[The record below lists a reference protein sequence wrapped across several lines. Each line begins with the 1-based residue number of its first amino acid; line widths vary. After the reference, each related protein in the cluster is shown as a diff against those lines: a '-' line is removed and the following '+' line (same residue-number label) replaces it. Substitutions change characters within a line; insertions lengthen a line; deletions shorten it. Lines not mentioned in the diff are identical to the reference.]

1 MVVAAIPRSRNS
13 APAASRI
20 ACSLSKSRGRPRRRR
35 MGSTDFTESL
45 LLFNGHNR
53 PDNQF
58 TGRYRIV
65 NSSPPPSKHEVGMRA
80 ATLGNRLKVMIV
92 GAGTGGLCLAQ
103 GLKADGIAVEVFE
116 RDYSPTDRL
125 QGYRLGV
132 NETGRRALKEC
143 LPKALFDKLI
153 ASSANPSRAV
163 TFLDH
168 RLNRLLSIELGSDE
182 QNDLPVSRISLRG
195 ILLEGLDEIV
205 RFGRKFIAFEESP
218 SGAVTAR
225 FDDGSTATGDVLIG
239 ADGASS
245 RVRRQLLPHAER
257 VETGILA
264 VSGKIAMTEAVLRA
278 TPQAFLRGLTL
289 VLGPKGCFMFGSA
302 VEYENSGDKARRDH
316 ETPSTRSAAEPPL
329 DREQYVM
336 WGFSAPSEAFAMPTD
351 FEALGA
357 EDLKSRV
364 MALTIDWAGA
374 LRHLVEAAQPATVTA
389 FPVKTS
395 VPIPPWHTRSVTLL
409 GDALHNMTPYRGIG
423 ANTALRDAAAL
434 RQALHAVHRGE
445 SNLIPAL
452 AAYERG
458 MVDYGFRAVRE
469 SLRNMERFHA
479 QGSMTR
485 AFTKLFFRTIDAMP
499 PLKAA
504 FLSR

>member
-1 MVVAAIPRSRNS
+1 M
-13 APAASRI
+13 
-20 ACSLSKSRGRPRRRR
+20 L
-35 MGSTDFTESL
+35 
-45 LLFNGHNR
+45 
-53 PDNQF
+53 
-58 TGRYRIV
+58 
-65 NSSPPPSKHEVGMRA
+65 A
-80 ATLGNRLKVMIV
+80 ATVGNRVRVMIV

-132 NETGRRALKEC
+132 NEAGRRALKEC
-143 LPKALFDKLI
+143 LPKALFDKLV
-153 ASSANPSRAV
+153 ASCANPSRAV

-168 RLNRLLSIELGSDE
+168 RLNRLLSIELGSDR

-205 RFGRKFIAFEESP
+205 RFGKKFIAFEEAP

-257 VETGILA
+257 IETGIFA
-264 VSGKIAMTEAVLRA
+264 VSGKIAMTEAVRRT
-278 TPQAFLRGLTL
+278 TPQAFLLGPTL
-289 VLGPKGCFMFGSA
+289 VLGPRGRFMFGSA
-302 VEYENSGDKARRDH
+302 VQYENSKDKARGDR
-316 ETPSTRSAAEPPL
+316 EPPSTRSAAELPS

-336 WGFSAPSEAFAMPTD
+336 WGFSAPREAFAMPAD

-364 MALTIDWAGA
+364 MALTTDWAGE

-395 VPIPPWHTRSVTLL
+395 VPIPPWRTRNVTLL

-434 RQALHAVHRGE
+434 RQALHAVDRGE
-445 SNLIPAL
+445 NNLIPAL

-458 MVDYGFRAVRE
+458 MVDYGFRAVRA

-479 QGSMTR
+479 QGSLTR
-485 AFTKLFFRTIDAMP
+485 AFTKLFFRTVDAVP

>member
-1 MVVAAIPRSRNS
+1 MALMLRSNTADSSEGLSRKCPYTVILDTQARSATDSMVVAAMPRSKNS
-13 APAASRI
+13 ALAASRI

-35 MGSTDFTESL
+35 VGSTDFTESL
-45 LLFNGHNR
+45 LRISGPFR
-53 PDNQF
+53 PDNPF
-58 TGRYRIV
+58 TGRNRIV
-65 NSSPPPSKHEVGMRA
+65 NDSPPPGKQEVSMLA
-80 ATLGNRLKVMIV
+80 ATAGNRVRVMIV

-132 NETGRRALKEC
+132 NETGRPLKEC
-143 LPKALFDKLI
+143 LPEALFDKLV
-153 ASSANPSRAV
+153 ASCANPSRAV

-168 RLNRLLSIELGSDE
+168 RLNRLLGIELGSGE

-205 RFGRKFIAFEESP
+205 GFGKKFIAFEETP

-245 RVRRQLLPHAER
+245 RVRRQLLPYAER
-257 VETGILA
+257 VETGIFA
-264 VSGKIAMTEAVLRA
+264 VSGKIAMTEAVRRA
-278 TPQAFLRGLTL
+278 TPQAFLRGPTL
-289 VLGPKGCFMFGSA
+289 VLGPKGRFMFGSA
-302 VEYENSGDKARRDH
+302 VEYGNSDDKARGDL
-316 ETPSTRSAAEPPL
+316 EPPSTRGAAELPL

-336 WGFSAPSEAFAMPTD
+336 WGFSAPREAFAMPAD

-357 EDLKSRV
+357 DVLKSRV
-364 MALTIDWAGA
+364 LEFTTDWAGA
-374 LRHLVEAAQPATVTA
+374 LRQLVEAAQPATVTA

-395 VPIPPWHTRSVTLL
+395 VPIPPWHTRRVTLL

-434 RQALHAVHRGE
+434 RQALRAADCGE
-445 SNLIPAL
+445 SDLIPAL
-452 AAYERG
+452 A
-458 MVDYGFRAVRE
+458 DY
-469 SLRNMERFHA
+469 
-479 QGSMTR
+479 
-485 AFTKLFFRTIDAMP
+485 
-499 PLKAA
+499 
-504 FLSR
+504 

>member
-1 MVVAAIPRSRNS
+1 
-13 APAASRI
+13 
-20 ACSLSKSRGRPRRRR
+20 
-35 MGSTDFTESL
+35 
-45 LLFNGHNR
+45 
-53 PDNQF
+53 
-58 TGRYRIV
+58 
-65 NSSPPPSKHEVGMRA
+65 
-80 ATLGNRLKVMIV
+80 MIV

-132 NETGRRALKEC
+132 NETGRRALREC
-143 LPKALFDKLI
+143 LPKALFDKLV
-153 ASSANPSRAV
+153 ASCANPSRAV

-168 RLNRLLSIELGSDE
+168 RLHRLLSIEIGSDE

-205 RFGRKFIAFEESP
+205 RFGKKFIAFEEAP

-245 RVRRQLLPHAER
+245 RVCRQLLPYAER
-257 VETGILA
+257 VETGIFA
-264 VSGKIAMTEAVLRA
+264 VSGKIAMSEAVRRA
-278 TPQAFLRGLTL
+278 TPRAFLRGPTL
-289 VLGPKGCFMFGSA
+289 ILGPKGRFMFGSA
-302 VEYENSGDKARRDH
+302 VEYENSEDKARGLQS
-316 ETPSTRSAAEPPL
+316 PSTSAKPSS
-329 DREQYVM
+329 DREEYVM
-336 WGFSAPSEAFAMPTD
+336 WGFSAPREAFAMPAD

-357 EDLKSRV
+357 DDLKSRV
-364 MALTIDWAGA
+364 MALTTDWAPA
-374 LRHLVEAAQPATVTA
+374 LRHLVESARPATVTA

-395 VPIPPWHTRSVTLL
+395 VPIPPWDTRHVTLL

-434 RQALHAVHRGE
+434 RQALRAVDRAE
-445 SNLIPAL
+445 NDLIPAL
-452 AAYERG
+452 ARYERE
-458 MVDYGFRAVRE
+458 MADYGFRAVRQ
-469 SLRNMERFHA
+469 SLRNMERFHE
-479 QGSMTR
+479 QGSLTR
-485 AFTKLFFRTIDAMP
+485 AFTKLFFRTIDAVP

>member
-1 MVVAAIPRSRNS
+1 M
-13 APAASRI
+13 
-20 ACSLSKSRGRPRRRR
+20 
-35 MGSTDFTESL
+35 
-45 LLFNGHNR
+45 
-53 PDNQF
+53 Q
-58 TGRYRIV
+58 
-65 NSSPPPSKHEVGMRA
+65 A
-80 ATLGNRLKVMIV
+80 ATVGNRVKVMII

-143 LPKALFDKLI
+143 LPKALFDKLL

-168 RLNRLLSIELGSDE
+168 QLNRLLSIDLGSDE
-182 QNDLPVSRISLRG
+182 QNDLPVSRISLRA

-205 RFGRKFIAFEESP
+205 RFGKKFIAFEEAP

-225 FDDGSTATGDVLIG
+225 FDDGSTATGDVLVG

-257 VETGILA
+257 VETGIFA
-264 VSGKIAMTEAVLRA
+264 VSGKIAMTEAVRRA
-278 TPQAFLRGLTL
+278 TPQAFLRGPTL
-289 VLGPKGCFMFGSA
+289 VLGPKGRFMFGSA
-302 VEYENSGDKARRDH
+302 VEYENSEDKARGDR
-316 ETPSTRSAAEPPL
+316 EPPSTRSAAQLPS

-336 WGFSAPSEAFAMPTD
+336 WGFSAPREAFAMPED

-357 EDLKSRV
+357 DDLKSRV
-364 MALTIDWAGA
+364 MALTTDWAGA
-374 LRHLVEAAQPATVTA
+374 LRHLVEAAQPTTVTA

-395 VPIPPWHTRSVTLL
+395 VPILPWQTRNVTLV

-434 RQALHAVHRGE
+434 RQALRSVDRTE
-445 SNLIPAL
+445 NDLIPAL
-452 AAYERG
+452 AVYERE

-479 QGSMTR
+479 QGSLTR
-485 AFTKLFFRTIDAMP
+485 AFTKLFFRTIDSVP

>member
-1 MVVAAIPRSRNS
+1 MQ
-13 APAASRI
+13 
-20 ACSLSKSRGRPRRRR
+20 
-35 MGSTDFTESL
+35 T
-45 LLFNGHNR
+45 
-53 PDNQF
+53 
-58 TGRYRIV
+58 
-65 NSSPPPSKHEVGMRA
+65 
-80 ATLGNRLKVMIV
+80 ATLGNRVRIMIV

-132 NETGRRALKEC
+132 NETGWRALREC
-143 LPKALFDKLI
+143 LPKALFDKLV
-153 ASSANPSRAV
+153 ASCANPSRAV

-168 RLNRLLSIELGSDE
+168 RLNRLLSVKLGSGE
-182 QNDLPVSRISLRG
+182 QPDVPVSRISLRG

-205 RFGRKFIAFEESP
+205 RFGKKFNAFEEAP

-245 RVRRQLLPHAER
+245 RVRRQLLPYAER
-257 VETGILA
+257 VETGIFA
-264 VSGKIAMTEAVLRA
+264 VSGKIAMTEAVRRA
-278 TPQAFLRGLTL
+278 TPQAFLRGPTL
-289 VLGPKGCFMFGSA
+289 VLGPKGRFMFGSA
-302 VEYENSGDKARRDH
+302 VEYEDGGLES
-316 ETPSTRSAAEPPL
+316 PSTSPPAKL
-329 DREQYVM
+329 PSDREQYVM
-336 WGFSAPSEAFAMPTD
+336 WGFSAPREAFAMPAD

-364 MALTIDWAGA
+364 MALTTDWAPA

-395 VPIPPWHTRSVTLL
+395 IPIPSWDTRHVTLL

-434 RQALHAVHRGE
+434 RQALRAVDRGE
-445 SNLIPAL
+445 NDLIPAL
-452 AAYERG
+452 AAYESE

-469 SLRNMERFHA
+469 SLRNMERFHR
-479 QGSMTR
+479 QGSLTR
-485 AFTKLFFRTIDAMP
+485 AFTKLFFRTIDAVP
-499 PLKAA
+499 PFKAA

>member
-1 MVVAAIPRSRNS
+1 
-13 APAASRI
+13 
-20 ACSLSKSRGRPRRRR
+20 
-35 MGSTDFTESL
+35 
-45 LLFNGHNR
+45 
-53 PDNQF
+53 
-58 TGRYRIV
+58 
-65 NSSPPPSKHEVGMRA
+65 MRA

-132 NETGRRALKEC
+132 SETGRRALREC
-143 LPKALFDKLI
+143 LPKALFDKLV
-153 ASSANPSRAV
+153 ASCAIPSRAV

-168 RLNRLLSIELGSDE
+168 RLNRLLNIELGANE

-205 RFGRKFIAFEESP
+205 CFGKKFIAFEEAP

-225 FDDGSTATGDVLIG
+225 FDDGSTATGDVLVG

-264 VSGKIAMTEAVLRA
+264 VSGKIAMTEAVRRA
-278 TPQAFLRGLTL
+278 TPQAFLRGPTL
-289 VLGPKGCFMFGSA
+289 VLGPKGRFMFGSA
-302 VEYENSGDKARRDH
+302 VEYGNSDDKARGDL
-316 ETPSTRSAAEPPL
+316 EPPSTRAAAELPS

-336 WGFSAPSEAFAMPTD
+336 WGFSAPREAFAMPAD

-364 MALTIDWAGA
+364 LALTTDWAGA

-395 VPIPPWHTRSVTLL
+395 VPIPPWHTRRVTLL

-434 RQALHAVHRGE
+434 RQALRAVDRGE
-445 SNLIPAL
+445 SDLIPAL
-452 AAYERG
+452 AAYERE
-458 MVDYGFRAVRE
+458 MVGYGFRAVRE
-469 SLRNMERFHA
+469 SLRNMERFHK
-479 QGSMTR
+479 QGSLTR
-485 AFTKLFFRTIDAMP
+485 AFTKLFFRTIDAVP

>member
-1 MVVAAIPRSRNS
+1 
-13 APAASRI
+13 
-20 ACSLSKSRGRPRRRR
+20 
-35 MGSTDFTESL
+35 
-45 LLFNGHNR
+45 
-53 PDNQF
+53 
-58 TGRYRIV
+58 
-65 NSSPPPSKHEVGMRA
+65 MRA

-116 RDYSPTDRL
+116 RDHSPTDRL

-132 NETGRRALKEC
+132 NATGRHALKEC
-143 LPKALFDKLI
+143 LPKALFDKLV
-153 ASSANPSRAV
+153 ASCANPSRAV

-168 RLNRLLSIELGSDE
+168 RLNRLLSIEIGAAE

-195 ILLEGLDEIV
+195 ILLEGLDDVV
-205 RFGRKFIAFEESP
+205 RFGKKFTAFEETP

-225 FDDGSTATGDVLIG
+225 FDDGSTATGDVLVG

-257 VETGILA
+257 LETGILA
-264 VSGKIAMTEAVLRA
+264 ISGKIAMTEAIRRA
-278 TPQAFLRGLTL
+278 TPQAFLCGPTL
-289 VLGPKGCFMFGSA
+289 VLGPKGRFMFGSA
-302 VEYENSGDKARRDH
+302 VEYRDSDDDARRDAK
-316 ETPSTRSAAEPPL
+316 PSGTRPAAELAL

-336 WGFSAPSEAFAMPTD
+336 WGFSAPREAFAMPTD

-357 EDLKSRV
+357 DDLKSRV
-364 MALTIDWAGA
+364 LALTADWAGA

-395 VPIPPWHTRSVTLL
+395 VPIPPWHTRRVTLV

-434 RQALHAVHRGE
+434 RQALRDVDCGK
-445 SNLIPAL
+445 SDLIPAL
-452 AAYERG
+452 ADYERE
-458 MVDYGFRAVRE
+458 MVNYGFRAVRE

-479 QGSMTR
+479 QGSLQR
-485 AFTKLFFRTIDAMP
+485 AVTKMFFRTIDAVP

-504 FLSR
+504 FLRR

>member
-1 MVVAAIPRSRNS
+1 
-13 APAASRI
+13 
-20 ACSLSKSRGRPRRRR
+20 
-35 MGSTDFTESL
+35 
-45 LLFNGHNR
+45 
-53 PDNQF
+53 
-58 TGRYRIV
+58 
-65 NSSPPPSKHEVGMRA
+65 MRA
-80 ATLGNRLKVMIV
+80 ATVGNRLKVMIV

-103 GLKADGIAVEVFE
+103 GLKTDGIAVEVFE

-143 LPKALFDKLI
+143 LPDSLFDKLV
-153 ASSANPSRAV
+153 ACCANPSRAV

-168 RLNRLLSIELGSDE
+168 RLNRLLNIELEPDE
-182 QNDLPVSRISLRG
+182 QNDLPVSRMSLRG
-195 ILLEGLDEIV
+195 VLLEGLDQIV
-205 RFGRKFIAFEESP
+205 CFGKKFIAFEQAP
-218 SGAVTAR
+218 SGAITAR
-225 FDDGSTATGDVLIG
+225 FEDGSTATGDVLIG

-245 RVRRQLLPHAER
+245 RVRGQLLPYAER

-264 VSGKIAMTEAVLRA
+264 VSGKIAMTGAVRRA
-278 TPQAFLRGLTL
+278 TPKAFLRGPTL

-302 VEYENSGDKARRDH
+302 VEYGNPDEKARGDL
-316 ETPSTRSAAEPPL
+316 EPPSTRSATELPS
-329 DREQYVM
+329 DSGREQYVM
-336 WGFSAPSEAFAMPTD
+336 WGFSAPREAFAMPAD

-364 MALTIDWAGA
+364 MALTTDWAPA

-395 VPIPPWHTRSVTLL
+395 VPIPPWHTRNVTLL

-434 RQALHAVHRGE
+434 RQALRAVDHGE
-445 SNLIPAL
+445 NDLIPAL
-452 AAYERG
+452 AAYERE
-458 MVDYGFRAVRE
+458 MVDYGFRAVRA

-479 QGSMTR
+479 QGRLTR
-485 AFTKLFFRTIDAMP
+485 AFTKLFFRTIDVVP

>member
-1 MVVAAIPRSRNS
+1 M
-13 APAASRI
+13 
-20 ACSLSKSRGRPRRRR
+20 L
-35 MGSTDFTESL
+35 
-45 LLFNGHNR
+45 
-53 PDNQF
+53 
-58 TGRYRIV
+58 
-65 NSSPPPSKHEVGMRA
+65 A
-80 ATLGNRLKVMIV
+80 ATVGNRVRVMIV

-132 NETGRRALKEC
+132 NETGRRALREC
-143 LPKALFDKLI
+143 LPKTLFDKLV
-153 ASSANPSRAV
+153 ASCASPSRAV

-168 RLNRLLSIELGSDE
+168 RLNRLLSIELGSDD

-205 RFGRKFIAFEESP
+205 RFGKKFIAFEEAP

-257 VETGILA
+257 VETGIFA
-264 VSGKIAMTEAVLRA
+264 VSGKIAMSEAVRQA
-278 TPQAFLRGLTL
+278 TPQAFLRGPTL
-289 VLGPKGCFMFGSA
+289 VLGPKGRFMFGSA
-302 VEYENSGDKARRDH
+302 VEYESPEDKARGGL
-316 ETPSTRSAAEPPL
+316 EFPSTSLPAELPP

-336 WGFSAPSEAFAMPTD
+336 WGFSAPREAFAMPAD

-364 MALTIDWAGA
+364 MALTTDWAPA

-395 VPIPPWHTRSVTLL
+395 IPIPSWETRHVTLL

-434 RQALHAVHRGE
+434 RQALRAVDRAE
-445 SNLIPAL
+445 NDLIPAL
-452 AAYERG
+452 AAYERQ
-458 MVDYGFRAVRE
+458 MVDYGFQAVRE
-469 SLRNMERFHA
+469 SLRNMQRFHQ
-479 QGSMTR
+479 QGSLTR
-485 AFTKLFFRTIDAMP
+485 AFTKLFFRTIDAVP
-499 PLKAA
+499 PLKVA